1 MNNVLAEFI
10 CTKKPK
16 FGHYVGEFATPGIG
30 HLLAS
35 AGCDFVFFD
44 MEHSPKW
51 SGGLNIKIPVISGWS
66 INSSSNYVCT
76 LLLNLDSLDRD
87 SMGPLGQEQAAVAQ
101 S

>member
-1 MNNVLAEFI
+1 MKNVLAEFI

-44 MEHSPKW
+44 MEHSGFGFETFK
-51 SGGLNIKIPVISGWS
+51 
-66 INSSSNYVCT
+66 
-76 LLLNLDSLDRD
+76 
-87 SMGPLGQEQAAVAQ
+87 
-101 S
+101 